1 MITTEILILIAIL
14 IILIGLVGITTFVA
28 RMIG

>member
-1 MITTEILILIAIL
+1 MITAEVFILITIL